1 MDKTLI
7 MTKHIALYLTTLEIG
22 VGINYVPQ
30 HKELVISFLLL
41 ELHIDWLKDNEGENT
56 DGSN

>member
-41 ELHIDWLKDNEGENT
+41 ELHIDWLKVEEQQGEKT
-56 DGSN
+56 

>member
-7 MTKHIALYLTTLEIG
+7 NTKHVQLYLTTLEIG

-41 ELHIDWLKDNEGENT
+41 ELHIDWLRERE
-56 DGSN
+56 DGNDD

>member
-1 MDKTLI
+1 MDKTI
-7 MTKHIALYLTTLEIG
+7 INTKHIQLYLTTLEIG

-41 ELHIDWLKDNEGENT
+41 ELHIDWLKVVEDGNERT
-56 DGSN
+56 M